1 MALCRNWHSRNTI
14 IKMGLGDTRNELHI
28 QPKPHYGFN
37 VMNEKG
43 DSSMMDDQDVKS
55 GSDGN
60 DKDDDDEDND
70 DDDDDDGPDIDVVE
84 MPREFEQPEVVPEA
98 RYNLRR
104 PRNAPEK
111 NDGPSSYDNYKRNLS
126 SPFFDSNARNR
137 KYQEQQEQ
145 KSNQQGSSSQPPQ
158 LPPGSPFAK
167 KGGTRGIKRPMNFNL
182 NLSPENDTFIKPPPS
197 KKPSKPMNN
206 PRPGPSRQF
215 TARLDTIS
223 RNPPQVI
230 RFSNPR
236 GKWCWFNSGMNA
248 LIYVMQILILKGI
261 TFTWPIHMEWSD
273 DAEDRPFLSF
283 LQDYV
288 NRNDSPGLDSPI
300 NAMKS
305 YIREFRSDLTPVQ
318 QQQMTMVTGYAADLF
333 QFVFSNDNMG
343 TFFDFIKL
351 MIAKTTRTT
360 ACTICTIQGTYNA
373 ETLPEPMLELR
384 NLDRNMT
391 LQENIENYFRDEFTS
406 ETARCRCDQDQAEI
420 EIHTKYNLVTL
431 PSAFIVKIG
440 LEQYNINTGTF
451 IQRSGIHLGNNVTL
465 GTPEGYAREFEL
477 IGGILH
483 TGQTV
488 ETGHFVTYLKKDSTW
503 HLFNDGLAVLERQEK
518 DVERADIFLYVQV
531 ESVADWQ

>member
-373 ETLPEPMLELR
+373 ETLPETMLELR

-440 LEQYNINTGTF
+440 MEQYNINTGAF

-465 GTPEGYAREFEL
+465 GTPEGYVREFEL

-488 ETGHFVTYLKKDSTW
+488 ETGHFVTYLKKDSIW

-531 ESVADWQ
+531 ESVADWS